1 MSTQEP
7 RKPQATLELVAQ
19 RAGVSRAT
27 VSRVVNGSDRVKADA
42 RKAVEQAIRELNYVP
57 NRAARSLAQGR
68 TNSIALVV
76 PENTAKFFADPYFA
90 KVVQGAAQ
98 YVAGTEF
105 MLTLLLSTESDPAKT
120 TRYLQGGN
128 VDGALVLSHHAADRS
143 YADLGSLLPMVY
155 GGRTMSTDQNEIYVV
170 DIDNI
175 AAARQATEVIIAQGR
190 TKLAMIAGPQDMG
203 AGLDR
208 LTGFQQAVRNAGLEP
223 VAVEIG
229 DFTPAS
235 GHQIMQRLIE
245 NDVDFDGLF
254 TASAQMG
261 FGALQALAE
270 AGIKVPE
277 DVSVT
282 AVDDDSF
289 ARSST
294 PPLTTIAQFPERQ
307 GEIMAEL
314 LIKRIQGEQ
323 VPEWSIMDTQLV
335 LRDSH

>member
-1 MSTQEP
+1 MSMEEP
-7 RKPQATLELVAQ
+7 RKPQATLELVAE

-27 VSRVVNGSDRVKADA
+27 VSRVVNGSDRVKAGA
-42 RKAVEQAIRELNYVP
+42 KKAVEQAIRELNYVP

-68 TNSIALVV
+68 SNSIALVV

-98 YVAGTEF
+98 YLAGTEF

-128 VDGALVLSHHAADRS
+128 VDGALVLSHHADDQS
-143 YADLGSLLPMVY
+143 YADLGALLPMVY

-175 AAARQATEVIIAQGR
+175 AAARQATELIIDRGR
-190 TKLAMIAGPQDMG
+190 NKLAMIAGPQDMG

-208 LTGFQQAVRNAGLEP
+208 LIGFQRAVQDAGLEA
-223 VAVEIG
+223 VAIEAG

-235 GHQIMQRLIE
+235 GHRIMQQMIKNNVE
-245 NDVDFDGLF
+245 FDGLF
-254 TASAQMG
+254 AASAQMG

-270 AGIKVPE
+270 AGISVPE
-277 DVSVT
+277 QVSVT
-282 AVDDDSF
+282 TVDDDSF

-314 LIKRIQGEQ
+314 LIKRIHGEQ
-323 VPEWSIMDTQLV
+323 VPEWSIMDTKLV